1 MKKSVVALGVI
12 VALGVVGVGGA
23 WFTGEKAQTEYLRQ
37 IELANKQ
44 AQALGLSDSFKVV
57 YKNKQF
63 DRGLFTSQVEDEL
76 VISLP
81 EEGETFTIPFSTKL
95 YHGPFPLDQLTKF
108 NFMPTMFSAQG
119 VIGKNETTQPLFDL
133 LKSDKPVQYQAS
145 TSYSLATKGKVE
157 LASGEVTDPNS
168 PQNKIAW
175 SNANIGFDVDKDLAG
190 KYDVTLDELTA
201 DLGPSN
207 EDGEDSQDT
216 TAVKSVNTKVKG
228 MRLDASFKPTKW
240 TYIYTGKGS
249 YSTESFEMTSTDY
262 AGKTTSLIE
271 KGLKATSD
279 ISLDGDFVNLKS
291 ESAVDSFVL
300 DGKELG
306 KLTNNSELNHIEA
319 NAVNELIEALFTV
332 FKSID
337 DEENSSNEEIAS
349 EILSSWA
356 ENHGM
361 AIFNNQPQIK
371 LNPVSISDDQGKVSL
386 DLNVA
391 LAKDP
396 KFDLMAGSLYKQFTD
411 FAVNIHVDKA
421 TAEKLM
427 TQFAPEEDKALVKEK
442 IEEQAKQAAAQ
453 NIVVNNDKNVTLNLV
468 LEKGELKLNGQVIPE
483 EQVQGV
489 LFMLM
494 MGMAAQG
501 Q

>member
-12 VALGVVGVGGA
+12 VALGALGVGGA

-44 AQALGLSDSFKVV
+44 ALALGSSDSFKVV

-119 VIGKNETTQPLFDL
+119 VIGKNETTQPLFEL
-133 LKSDKPVQYQAS
+133 LKSDKPVQYQVS
-145 TSYSLATKGKVE
+145 TSYNLATKGKVE
-157 LASGEVTDPNS
+157 LAAGEVTDPNS

-175 SNANIGFDVDKDLAG
+175 SNVNIGFDVDKDRAG
-190 KYDVTLDELTA
+190 KYDMTLDEVTA
-201 DLGPSN
+201 DLGPNSA
-207 EDGEDSQDT
+207 DGEDSQDG
-216 TAVKSVNTKVKG
+216 TAVKSVKTKMKG
-228 MRLDASFKPTKW
+228 MKLDASFNPTKW

-279 ISLDGDFVNLKS
+279 ISLDGDFVDLKS

-319 NAVNELIEALFTV
+319 NAANALIEAVFTV
-332 FKSID
+332 FKSVRD
-337 DEENSSNEEIAS
+337 DKNVNDEVVS
-349 EILSSWA
+349 EILSSWV

-361 AIFNNQPQIK
+361 AIFNNQPQLK
-371 LNPVSISDDQGKVSL
+371 LNPVAISDNQGKVSL

-396 KFDLMAGSLYKQFTD
+396 KFDLMKGSLYKQFTD
-411 FAVNIHVDKA
+411 FAVHIHVDKA
-421 TAEKLM
+421 TAEKIL
-427 TQFAPEEDKALVKEK
+427 TQFSPEEDKALIKAQ

-453 NIVVNNDKNVTLNLV
+453 NIMVNNDKNVTLNLV

-494 MGMAAQG
+494 MGAAAQG